1 MEKHQVDN
9 QLNGFQGA
17 PPLRFFETAIDAG
30 RHERVVVYIGSPS
43 TLNSEPLKTLQ
54 NSGWSIRQVA
64 PDISV
69 KDLRKIGAVIGI
81 IDFVHCPIN
90 SSLRHL
96 LSELAPRMRWVALVD
111 AEESDVDLLTCV
123 GEYCHD
129 FHRMPASPERLLH
142 TLGHAWGMNILTR
155 IHGPDADME
164 FEPERDMVGMS
175 PVMFQLFGDIR
186 KISHSN
192 CSVLIRGETGSGK
205 ELCALAVHAHS
216 GRANGPFVAVN
227 CGALPAE
234 LIQSELFGYEKGA
247 FTGAYQRKQGLIET
261 AAGGTLFL
269 DEIGDLPVG
278 MQVHLLRF
286 LQEGQFNRVGGTKTL
301 SADVRIIA
309 ATHVDLEQAVSNGR
323 FREDLMFRLNVIPLQ
338 VPPLRKRQGDPAL
351 LAKYFISRFKDESKH
366 QIHGFTEAAMQA
378 LNEHDWPGNVRE
390 LINRV
395 HRAVIMSEHKY
406 IRPADLGLDSVTT
419 TRSETIPTLDDAR
432 IKAEQEAIELA
443 LLQTGNNIS
452 EAAKLLGISRA
463 TFYRLLQRP
472 GSTAVEHVSR

>member
-1 MEKHQVDN
+1 MEKHQVGN
-9 QLNGFQGA
+9 QLNGLPRALG
-17 PPLRFFETAIDAG
+17 FFETAIGGG
-30 RHERVVVYIGSPS
+30 RQERVVVYIGAP
-43 TLNSEPLKTLQ
+43 TTAKSELLITLQ
-54 NSGWSIRQVA
+54 DGGWSIRQVA

-69 KDLRKIGAVIGI
+69 DGLRKIEAVIGI
-81 IDFVHCPIN
+81 IDFVRCPF
-90 SSLRHL
+90 SASLRHL
-96 LSELAPRMRWVALVD
+96 LSELAPRMRWVALID
-111 AEESDVDLLTCV
+111 AEETDVSLLTCV
-123 GEYCHD
+123 GEYCYD
-129 FHRMPASPERLLH
+129 FHRMPANPERLLH

-155 IHGPDADME
+155 IHGSDVDIA

-175 PVMFQLFGDIR
+175 PVMFQLFSDIR
-186 KISHSN
+186 KISHTN

-227 CGALPAE
+227 CGALPPE

-269 DEIGDLPVG
+269 DEIGDLPVS

-286 LQEGQFNRVGGTKTL
+286 LQEGQFTRVGGTKTL

-309 ATHVDLEQAVSNGR
+309 ATHVDLEKAVSNGR
-323 FREDLMFRLNVIPLQ
+323 FRQDLLFRLNVIPLL
-338 VPPLRKRQGDPAL
+338 VPPLRERKGDPVL
-351 LAKYFISRFKDESKH
+351 LAKYFISRFKEESKH
-366 QIHGFTEAAMQA
+366 QIHGFNEAAVQA
-378 LNEHDWPGNVRE
+378 FNEHDWPGNVRE

-395 HRAVIMSEHKY
+395 HRAVVMCEHKY
-406 IRPADLGLDSVTT
+406 IRPADLGLESVAM
-419 TRSETIPTLDDAR
+419 TRSDTIPTLDDAR

-443 LLQTGNNIS
+443 LSQTGNNIS
-452 EAAKLLGISRA
+452 EAARLLGISRA

-472 GSTAVEHVSR
+472 GSAAVEHLPR